1 MRKINLDRL
10 QAFAQVVELGS
21 FSAAAE
27 RLDLTQ
33 PAVSLQVRELEKQ
46 VGVRLIERVGRRATP
61 TAAGEELL
69 GHTRQIQATVDTA
82 LDAMARHAK
91 GTVGRI
97 RLGTGDTACIYFLPP
112 VLRALRNKYPSL
124 DIVVST
130 GNTPDILK
138 SVEENRIDIGLVT
151 LPAPGRM
158 FDIQPLLDDEFVV
171 IAAQGG
177 GELPERVTASD
188 LARLPVV
195 LYESSANTRQLID
208 QWTLRAG
215 VSLKPVMELGSVEAI
230 KELVGAGLG
239 CSIVPRMALP
249 ASGPR
254 RRIVIRS
261 LQPRLYRK
269 LAIVMRRD
277 KPLHRGLREVVAMM
291 RSFAQDFDAAGT
303 KPRAGKQ

>member
-1 MRKINLDRL
+1 MRKISLDRL
-10 QAFAQVVELGS
+10 HAFAQVVELGS

-130 GNTPDILK
+130 GNTPDVLK
-138 SVEENRIDIGLVT
+138 SVEENTIDIGLVT

-171 IAAQGG
+171 IAAQGL
-177 GELPERVTASD
+177 ELPERVTASD

-208 QWTLRAG
+208 QWTIRAG

-249 ASGPR
+249 SSGAR
-254 RRIVIRS
+254 RRIIIRS

-277 KPLHRGLREVVAMM
+277 KPLHRGLRETVEMM
-291 RSFAQDFDAAGT
+291 RSFAQDFDSAGT
-303 KPRAGKQ
+303 KPRGAKQ